1 MSNNLNLQTSFFQAL
16 RFFYEVNKTTIRRNY
31 KDLTRKY
38 LDYNDRKCN
47 PDAFLRK
54 PQFEALEM
62 YVFIKEYLNNQSVSE
77 IFKDWM
83 EKKGCFSDSKLR
95 IRENDQIDLFEYST
109 REYKEVYEMLIKYKE
124 AYSNYIFAL
133 TMGLGKTILMATC
146 IFYEFLLANKYPNDP
161 RFCHNALLI
170 KRFYNH

>member
-54 PQFEALEM
+54 PQLEAL
-62 YVFIKEYLNNQSVSE
+62 
-77 IFKDWM
+77 
-83 EKKGCFSDSKLR
+83 
-95 IRENDQIDLFEYST
+95 
-109 REYKEVYEMLIKYKE
+109 
-124 AYSNYIFAL
+124 
-133 TMGLGKTILMATC
+133 
-146 IFYEFLLANKYPNDP
+146 
-161 RFCHNALLI
+161 
-170 KRFYNH
+170 